1 MGMPTGATYLPRVI
15 DGELDDLMQ
24 AWSPTHNPPTRL
36 GQAPKHHLADPAI
49 VRSTEQGP
57 YARGRSALPKPS
69 TAATRRS
76 VDHACGVDALRRA
89 HSCAACSS
97 VRSASPAFG
106 TTR

>member
-1 MGMPTGATYLPRVI
+1 MGVPTGARYLSRVI
-15 DGELDDLMQ
+15 DGELDYLMR
-24 AWSPTHNPPTRL
+24 AWLPTHNPPTRL

-49 VRSTEQGP
+49 ARSTEQRP

-69 TAATRRS
+69 SSATRRS

-97 VRSASPAFG
+97 VRSASSAFG